1 MRLTTRL
8 ATRRLRLPGAG
19 AHRVSVQR
27 AMSVPMP
34 DGSSLRA
41 DRYYP
46 RDVQDTP
53 LVVMT
58 GLLDGGRP
66 CHSLL
71 ARMIAERGYQ
81 VLLHGHQ
88 LGSAD
93 GHRAMD
99 ADDRQAVLAWIG
111 EQPWFP
117 GAITALSAV

>member
-1 MRLTTRL
+1 MRLTTRF
-8 ATRRLRLPGAG
+8 ATRRLQLPGAE

-46 RDVQDTP
+46 RDVRDTP

-71 ARMIAERGYQ
+71 ARMVAERGYQ
-81 VLLHGHQ
+81 VLLH
-88 LGSAD
+88 

-99 ADDRQAVLAWIG
+99 ADDRQAVLAWLG
-111 EQPWFP
+111 EQSWFP